1 MPTRELQASRFR
13 RCLMTA
19 ANLTLCGGQNSSAEI
34 KGGAMRNWRL
44 ALMAGALSMAA
55 SSISASAQSVPNQ
68 YGGGF
73 SLRLPLGDSGGRPTV
88 RPWVRGG
95 NAAGSISS
103 NTGSTSSA
111 NVAGSAP
118 VSPGTAA
125 GAGGGATFSSIK
137 KP

>member
-73 SLRLPLGDSGGRPTV
+73 SLRLPLGDSHAAAPPSSVMNSRRLMGLTPTIT
-88 RPWVRGG
+88 
-95 NAAGSISS
+95 N
-103 NTGSTSSA
+103 
-111 NVAGSAP
+111 
-118 VSPGTAA
+118 
-125 GAGGGATFSSIK
+125 
-137 KP
+137 